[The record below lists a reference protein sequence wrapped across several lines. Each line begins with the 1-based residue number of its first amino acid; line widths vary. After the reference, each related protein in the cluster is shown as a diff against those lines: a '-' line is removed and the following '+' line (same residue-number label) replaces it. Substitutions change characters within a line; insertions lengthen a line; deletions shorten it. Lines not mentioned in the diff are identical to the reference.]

1 MLWVVVYGEL
11 NVNGE
16 LKVYNGSTP
25 TILNVLSANAPD
37 TLSVARN
44 VTLTPPAA
52 VPAPIIPVISPVLP
66 LRVRLEG
73 KLFAGTEYVTP
84 LPPTSSVA
92 ANSVLFADVKVEKVV
107 RVAPAAGE
115 VHERPEN
122 PIVAVLVAVRP
133 LPPVTLTL

>member
-1 MLWVVVYGEL
+1 VVYGEL

-16 LKVYNGSTP
+16 VKAYNGSTP
-25 TILNVLSANAPD
+25 TILNVLSANVPV
-37 TLSVARN
+37 TLSVTRN

-52 VPAPIIPVISPVLP
+52 VAAPIIPVIAPVLG

-73 KLFAGTEYVTP
+73 KLDAGIEYVTA
-84 LPPTSSVA
+84 LPPMSSVA
-92 ANSVLFADVKVEKVV
+92 ANCVLFADALATKVV

-115 VHERPEN
+115 VHIGVN

-133 LPPVTLTL
+133 PPIVATTL